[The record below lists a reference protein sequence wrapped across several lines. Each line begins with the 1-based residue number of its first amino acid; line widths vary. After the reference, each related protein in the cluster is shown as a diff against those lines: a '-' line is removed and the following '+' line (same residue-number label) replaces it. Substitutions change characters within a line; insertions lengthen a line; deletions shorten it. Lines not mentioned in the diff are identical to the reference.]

1 MENWVPTLP
10 RSLRK
15 VGTRGL
21 KLSVYHPFAKA
32 RKNGRPRESGLDQ
45 NRADIACTME
55 DSDDLK
61 RVLLWIV
68 NDQIVWIRLDNPKA
82 AGNEVRSLLVLPANG
97 ESARKAHA

>member
-1 MENWVPTLP
+1 
-10 RSLRK
+10 
-15 VGTRGL
+15 
-21 KLSVYHPFAKA
+21 
-32 RKNGRPRESGLDQ
+32 
-45 NRADIACTME
+45 ME